1 MAYNPSQPRAPKG
14 TDIGGQWIN
23 QAISFSNMSAAGTAL
38 GDRIEIDRFQ
48 YGAMSTQARKELI
61 SHELAHNVVED
72 LIYKSPE
79 EWSKATEALL
89 LSKKE
94 KGNTVYFEFMQ
105 GQMRFGEAIVSAI
118 TSYVNDLPDPM
129 DVWTSDYGSKPWT
142 SGQWKGM
149 LDWAKHALSLA
160 GYTKESFNRQVEYL
174 IKRLDEES

>member
-1 MAYNPSQPRAPKG
+1 MANFNPNQPRDKE
-14 TDIGGQWIN
+14 GQWTE
-23 QAISFSNMSAAGTAL
+23 QSISFSNMSAAGTAL
-38 GDRIEIDRFQ
+38 GDRIEIDRLQ
-48 YGAMSTQARKELI
+48 YGAMSTQARKELV

-94 KGNTVYFEFMQ
+94 KGNSVYFQFMQ

-129 DVWTSDYGSKPWT
+129 DRWNSDFGVKPWGT
-142 SGQWKGM
+142 EQWTRM
-149 LDWAKHALSLA
+149 LNWAKHALSLA

-174 IKRLDEES
+174 LQSLDEE